1 MMIIIYDCHIFIV
14 QATDALNFWDSKS
27 GAVNPLILHAK

>member
-14 QATDALNFWDSKS
+14 QATGLTGQLFM
-27 GAVNPLILHAK
+27 LFML